1 MTLVN
6 SVRDTSE
13 VGEARR
19 AAVGLA
25 HRKGLSKDIEAR
37 IAIVATEL
45 ATNLLKHAGEG
56 LVAINEFV
64 DANGAGIE
72 LIALDKGPGIADI
85 ARCLVDGF
93 STAGS
98 PGTGLGAITRVS
110 DSYAIYSRPGIG
122 TTVMARFLATST
134 VPCGAV
140 PRGAV
145 EIGVVMDTYP
155 GESVCGDGWAT
166 ANGRMGVSLLLVDGS
181 GHGPLAAHAA
191 EIAARAF
198 ADNIDKECV
207 PLVEAI
213 HRALAPTRGAALAV
227 ARIDRDARM
236 VRFVGVGNIS
246 AVMANGGESRRMVS
260 YNGTAGHVAPR
271 IREFTYP
278 FTGKPLVILHSDGLS
293 ARWEIATYPGLA
305 AGHPSLVAGLLFR
318 HHRRGRDDATVVAMR
333 AVT

>member
-1 MTLVN
+1 MTIVN
-6 SVRDTSE
+6 SVRDASE

-19 AAVGLA
+19 AAAGLA
-25 HRKGLSKDIEAR
+25 HRKGFSADVEAR
-37 IAIVATEL
+37 IALVATEL

-64 DANGAGIE
+64 DADGSGIE
-72 LIALDKGPGIADI
+72 LIALDKGPGIADV

-98 PGTGLGAITRVS
+98 PGTGLGAVTRVS

-122 TTVMARFLATST
+122 TVVMARFLA
-134 VPCGAV
+134 PNADPPGAL
-140 PRGAV
+140 
-145 EIGVVMDTYP
+145 EIGVVIDTYP
-155 GESVCGDGWAT
+155 GEGVCGDGWVAMS
-166 ANGRMGVSLLLVDGS
+166 GRKGDTLLLVDGS
-181 GHGPLAAHAA
+181 GHGPHAA
-191 EIAARAF
+191 YAAATAAQAF

-227 ARIDRDARM
+227 ARIDSDARV
-236 VRFVGVGNIS
+236 VRFVGVGNIG
-246 AVMANGGESRRMVS
+246 AVLANGGEARRMAS
-260 YNGTAGHVAPR
+260 YNGTVGHIAPR

-278 FTGKPLVILHSDGLS
+278 FTGRPLVILHSDGLS
-293 ARWEIATYPGLA
+293 ARWEIAAYPGLA

-318 HHRRGRDDATVVAMR
+318 HHRRDRDDATVVAMR
-333 AVT
+333 TTT

>member
-1 MTLVN
+1 MTIVN
-6 SVRDTSE
+6 SVRDASE

-25 HRKGLSKDIEAR
+25 HRKGLSQEIGAR

-64 DANGAGIE
+64 DADGSGIE
-72 LIALDKGPGIADI
+72 LLALDKGPGIADV

-98 PGTGLGAITRVS
+98 PGTGLGAVTRVS
-110 DSYAIYSRPGIG
+110 DSYAIYSRLGIG
-122 TTVMARFLATST
+122 TVVMARFLAAS
-134 VPCGAV
+134 AA
-140 PRGAV
+140 PRDAL
-145 EIGVVMDTYP
+145 EIGVVIDNYP
-155 GESVCGDGWAT
+155 GESVCGDGWVAM
-166 ANGRMGVSLLLVDGS
+166 NGRMGASLLLVDGS

-191 EIAARAF
+191 ETAMRTF

-207 PLVEAI
+207 PLVETI
-213 HRALAPTRGAALAV
+213 HRALAATRGAALAV
-227 ARIDRDARM
+227 ARIDRNARL
-236 VRFVGVGNIS
+236 VRFVGVGNIG
-246 AVMANGGESRRMVS
+246 ALMANGGDARRMAS

-278 FTGKPLVILHSDGLS
+278 FTGRPLVILHSDGLS
-293 ARWEIATYPGLA
+293 ARWEIAAYPGLA
-305 AGHPSLVAGLLFR
+305 AGHPTLVAGLLFR
-318 HHRRGRDDATVVAMR
+318 HHRRDRDDATVVAMR
-333 AVT
+333 PTS

>member
-1 MTLVN
+1 MTVIN
-6 SVRDTSE
+6 SVREASG

-19 AAVGLA
+19 AAGGLA
-25 HRKGLSKDIEAR
+25 RRKGLAGDVEGR
-37 IAIVATEL
+37 ITLVATEL

-56 LVAINEFV
+56 LLALNEFA
-64 DANGAGIE
+64 DADGSGIE
-72 LIALDKGPGIADI
+72 LLALDKGPGMADV

-98 PGTGLGAITRVS
+98 PGTGLGAVARVS
-110 DSYAIYSRPGIG
+110 DSYAIYSRPGVG
-122 TTVMARFLATST
+122 TAVMARFLAA
-134 VPCGAV
+134 GAV
-140 PRGAV
+140 PRGAF
-145 EIGVVMDTYP
+145 EIGVVIDTYP
-155 GESVCGDGWAT
+155 GESVCGDGWIT
-166 ANGRMGVSLLLVDGS
+166 MNGRRGDTLLLVDGS

-191 EIAARAF
+191 ETAARAF

-213 HRALAPTRGAALAV
+213 RRALAPTRGAALAV
-227 ARIDRDARM
+227 ARIDRDAR
-236 VRFVGVGNIS
+236 VIRFVGVGNIG
-246 AVMANGGESRRMVS
+246 AVLANGGEARRMAS

-278 FTGKPLVILHSDGLS
+278 FTGRPLVILHSDGLS
-293 ARWEIATYPGLA
+293 ARWEIAAYPGLA

-333 AVT
+333 TTT

>member
-6 SVRDTSE
+6 SVRDASE

-19 AAVGLA
+19 AAAGLA
-25 HRKGLSKDIEAR
+25 QRRGFSQDVEAR
-37 IAIVATEL
+37 IALVATEL

-64 DANGAGIE
+64 DADGSGIE
-72 LIALDKGPGIADI
+72 LIALDKGPGIGDV

-98 PGTGLGAITRVS
+98 PGTGLGAVTRVS

-122 TTVMARFLATST
+122 TVVMARFLAPNVDPPS
-134 VPCGAV
+134 AL
-140 PRGAV
+140 
-145 EIGVVMDTYP
+145 EIGVVIDTYP
-155 GESVCGDGWAT
+155 GESVCGDGWVT
-166 ANGRMGVSLLLVDGS
+166 MSGRKGDTLLLVDGS
-181 GHGPLAAHAA
+181 GHGAHAAHAA
-191 EIAARAF
+191 ETAARAF

-227 ARIDRDARM
+227 ARIDRDARV
-236 VRFVGVGNIS
+236 VRFVGVGNIG
-246 AVMANGGESRRMVS
+246 AVLANGGEARRMAS

-278 FTGKPLVILHSDGLS
+278 FTGRPLVILHSDGLS
-293 ARWEIATYPGLA
+293 ARWEIAAYPGLA

-318 HHRRGRDDATVVAMR
+318 HHRRDRDDATVVAMR
-333 AVT
+333 AAT